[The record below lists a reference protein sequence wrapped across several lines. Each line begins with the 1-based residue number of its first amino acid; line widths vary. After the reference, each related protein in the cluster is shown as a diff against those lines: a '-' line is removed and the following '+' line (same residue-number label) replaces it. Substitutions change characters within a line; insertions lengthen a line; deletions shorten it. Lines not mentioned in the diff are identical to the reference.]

1 MSSVWMHF
9 QEAGWI
15 GFLLI
20 PVALFALLL
29 GAVALLGGL
38 IAKKSR
44 AFSFVAAASIGL
56 SGVGLLLG
64 GFGAWYGRT
73 RVDEALSG
81 ASIDFAEMEE
91 IWTIGYEEARAAPM
105 IALVLLALPLVVGLL
120 AAAASWLRSHDA
132 QGRRPL
138 ADIVIVGVMALFAA
152 GGLILSALGIRDGSE
167 AAKAHALEEFRSVTA
182 GVLSKTSCDPCP
194 MLASAIKAR
203 GADAIDQDVPGAT
216 DRARKCIDD
225 WLGRI
230 ESKKSSKRPCE
241 SRDARPDPFGEA
253 VEEPVEVPEKMKE
266 YVKEDDGPLT
276 DREKALR
283 DAAEFGMLG
292 LLGGGKDAKSEL
304 TELLASPLLI
314 DDAQRKRAQALLEK
328 VDAPPAKSDSDSGS
342 PGARTGNPV
351 VAGRLPP
358 EVIRRIVRQNNSRFR
373 LCYEQGLKNSPG
385 LQGRI
390 SVRFVIGR
398 DGKVATV
405 SATDDLANPS
415 VRECVVNVFRTLR
428 FPQPEGGIVTVSYP
442 LVFSP
447 G

>member
-20 PVALFALLL
+20 PVALLALML
-29 GAVALLGGL
+29 AAAALLGGL

-44 AFSFVAAASIGL
+44 AFSFVAAASIAV

-64 GFGAWYGRT
+64 GFGAWYGRN
-73 RVDEALSG
+73 RVDEALTG
-81 ASIDFAEMEE
+81 ASIDMDQMEK
-91 IWTIGYEEARAAPM
+91 IWVVGYEEARAAPM
-105 IALVLLALPLVVGLL
+105 IALVLLALPLVIGLL

-132 QGRRPL
+132 EGRRPV
-138 ADIVIVGVMALFAA
+138 ADIVIVGVMAFFAA
-152 GGLILSALGIRDGSE
+152 GGLILSALGIRDGTE
-167 AAKAHALEEFRSVTA
+167 AAKARALEEFRSVTV

-225 WLGRI
+225 WLDRI
-230 ESKKSSKRPCE
+230 ENKKSSKRECQP
-241 SRDARPDPFGEA
+241 RDVRPDPFGEA

-266 YVKEDDGPLT
+266 YVKEDEAPLT

-292 LLGGGKDAKSEL
+292 LLGAGKDAKSEL
-304 TELLASPLLI
+304 SKLLASPLLI
-314 DDAQRKRAQALLEK
+314 DDAQRKRAEALLEK
-328 VDAPPAKSDSDSGS
+328 VDAPPAKPDSGS
-342 PGARTGNPV
+342 EAPSPRGGKAT
-351 VAGRLPP
+351 VAGRMPP
-358 EVIRRIVRQNNSRFR
+358 EVIQRIVRQNNGRFR
-373 LCYEQGLKNSPG
+373 FCYEQGLKNSPG

-390 SVRFVIGR
+390 TVRFVIGR
-398 DGKVATV
+398 DGKVASAT
-405 SATDDLANPS
+405 ATDDLANPA
-415 VRECVVNVFRTLR
+415 VTDCVVSAFRRLQ
-428 FPQPEGGIVTVSYP
+428 FPQPEGGIVSVSYP